1 MNMYKILLWLAK
13 WLDDKNKVLLANEM
27 LSDVS
32 IGDTM
37 AEMMIIKIV
46 KSSGNRVSDF
56 IIKD

>member
-13 WLDDKNKVLLANEM
+13 WLDDKNKVLLANEL
-27 LSDVS
+27 LSGVK

-37 AEMMIIKIV
+37 AEQMLIKIV
-46 KSSGNRVSDF
+46 KSSGNRISDF

>member
-1 MNMYKILLWLAK
+1 MYKLILWLAK

-27 LSDVS
+27 LSNVS
-32 IGDTM
+32 IGDKI
-37 AEMMIIKIV
+37 AEEMIIKIV